1 VQTAR
6 NSQGLHQ
13 ANQGNALAQVSD
25 LPLHHALKHHALKH
39 HALKHHALKVV
50 ALRAVELANQLGQ
63 HQKPIGVGQQQ
74 QRDRREKQS
83 RSREFH
89 KKKRIA
95 TGTSSLN

>member
-1 VQTAR
+1 
-6 NSQGLHQ
+6 
-13 ANQGNALAQVSD
+13 
-25 LPLHHALKHHALKH
+25 LKH

-89 KKKRIA
+89 KKKEDSHRDIL
-95 TGTSSLN
+95 SQLSQIE

>member
-25 LPLHHALKHHALKH
+25 LPLHHALKH